1 MRGFTLLELILVIG
15 ILAILGTVGFNF
27 YFNFQVDVKVDE
39 EINRIQQILRQV
51 QQKAVSGEEGAK
63 WGIRFTNNTA
73 NDQHY
78 DVFWGDSFSA
88 STSTD
93 IYYLPSGVVFTTP
106 SSSSTL
112 DVIFNKRTGESASSS
127 IITITIQTETSD
139 VSKSVSVTPKGL
151 ISR

>member
-51 QQKAVSGEEGAK
+51 QQKAVSGEKREQSG
-63 WGIRFTNNTA
+63 GIRFTNNTA

-78 DVFWGDSFSA
+78 DVFGETVFQPALPRIFIICLRALFYDSFFQF
-88 STSTD
+88 D
-93 IYYLPSGVVFTTP
+93 FRR
-106 SSSSTL
+106 
-112 DVIFNKRTGESASSS
+112 DF
-127 IITITIQTETSD
+127 
-139 VSKSVSVTPKGL
+139 
-151 ISR
+151 

>member
-27 YFNFQVDVKVDE
+27 YFNFQIDVKVDE

-51 QQKAVSGEEGAK
+51 QQKAVSGEEGAN
-63 WGIRFTNNTA
+63 WGIRFVNNTTD
-73 NDQHY
+73 DQHY
-78 DVFWGDSFSA
+78 DVFWGNSFS
-88 STSTD
+88 SGTSTD
-93 IYYLPSGVVFTTP
+93 SYYLPSGVIFTTP

-112 DVIFNKRTGESASSS
+112 DLIFNKRTGESSSSS
-127 IITITIQTETSD
+127 IITITIQTETLS
-139 VSKSVSVTPKGL
+139 VSKSVSITPKGL

>member
-1 MRGFTLLELILVIG
+1 MRGFTLLELILVVG

-27 YFNFQVDVKVDE
+27 YFNFQIDVKVDE
-39 EINRIQQILRQV
+39 EINRLQQVLRQI

-63 WGIRFTNNTA
+63 WGIRFVNNTA
-73 NDQHY
+73 DDQHY

-88 STSTD
+88 GTSTD
-93 IYYLPSGVVFTTP
+93 IYYLPSGVIFTTP
-106 SSSSTL
+106 STSSTL

-127 IITITIQTETSD
+127 IVTIIIQAETSD
-139 VSKSVSVTPKGL
+139 VSKSVSITPKGL